1 MSLLDL
7 FGFSGMILLLSA
19 FLLNQINYFAND
31 SVSYHVFN
39 LLGAYILTYYAIV
52 LGNTPFIILEFV
64 WGSFSLYKLL
74 SRRIRPGSEEL
85 QDI

>member
-7 FGFSGMILLLSA
+7 FGFSGMILLLAA

-31 SVSYHVFN
+31 SVAYHVFN

-64 WGSFSLYKLL
+64 WGSFSLYQLTINRTRNTKTT
-74 SRRIRPGSEEL
+74 
-85 QDI
+85 